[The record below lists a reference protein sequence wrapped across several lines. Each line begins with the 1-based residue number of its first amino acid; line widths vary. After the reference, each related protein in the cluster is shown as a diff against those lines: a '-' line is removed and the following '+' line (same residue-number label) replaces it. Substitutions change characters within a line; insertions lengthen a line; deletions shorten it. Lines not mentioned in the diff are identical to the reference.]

1 MEGDLLPGPQGKI
14 PKMYEVDKERHT
26 ESYITAIRG
35 HYLKQKIET
44 PVLNQH
50 YMNSFLHAYQIRTS
64 PLFKTQKWFLWMM
77 QKTFQLRASSPLLE
91 QTERTD
97 KFRYTIAEME
107 RYRNDPFWKTLRW
120 LLFILFWL
128 LWVLMFLV
136 AILIVILSPSCVP
149 KAVPNWWQSAIVYQI
164 WTPSFQDSDGNGVG
178 DFTGLTNRLENLRRL
193 GIQVVWLNPFLLS
206 DDFNDAVRD
215 HLAVDPKLGTNDDA
229 YKLIDTVHDK
239 EMKIVISLPVSTTS
253 KDHMWYRRSS
263 QASLEEYANFS
274 NYYHWWNAE
283 KGSLF
288 MSKHKNFS
296 YMHYKNR
303 SDWPILNWQSGSVR
317 QDMFVKYNVILID
330 KGIDG
335 FCLNGIEY
343 LARMKSGSLA
353 DWSRIIDILRDIRN
367 HVDTYVEKTPVLFAT
382 RDNANENEK
391 KELIL
396 SGLDSVISYE
406 LGSIGKDSKICHL
419 TEGNIAGCIHEILT
433 ELMHFH
439 ATKISLQCG
448 RIASRV
454 KSQQQAELLSMLQ
467 LLLPGTNSIYYGDEI
482 GMLDL
487 PVEKSVPVQRG
498 AMQWDDSANAGFS
511 SAVSSVI
518 PVHPNFISNNWAVSS
533 FDVPKMARLRK
544 SDETLNSGGIII
556 GQLTN
561 SSFTIM
567 RYPDNENTLTRNSYL
582 GMFNFGESKMELPIR
597 KSNIVE
603 NKEIHRAMVI
613 ASTSNAEQYYYRQ
626 IIDLSSGIATIP
638 PEQGVIFKFIF

>member
-35 HYLKQKIET
+35 HYLKDTKMV
-44 PVLNQH
+44 PVDD
-50 YMNSFLHAYQIRTS
+50 A
-64 PLFKTQKWFLWMM
+64 K
-77 QKTFQLRASSPLLE
+77 KTFQLRASSPLLE

-317 QDMFVKYNVILID
+317 QDMFNIMSYWID

-367 HVDTYVEKTPVLFAT
+367 HVDTYVEKNSVTKTKHIVLFAT

-439 ATKISLQCG
+439 ATKNISAMWEFGNPQLS

-518 PVHPNFISNNWAVSS
+518 PVHPNFISNNWAKQYTSERS
-533 FDVPKMARLRK
+533 HLKTFQKMARLRK